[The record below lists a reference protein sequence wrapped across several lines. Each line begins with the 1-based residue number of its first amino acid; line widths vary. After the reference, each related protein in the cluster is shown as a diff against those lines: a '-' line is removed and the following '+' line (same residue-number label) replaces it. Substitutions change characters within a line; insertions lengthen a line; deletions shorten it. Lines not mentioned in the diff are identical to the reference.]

1 MYNHLYKYATAETAD
16 EQGGCHMQNLFF
28 KSFLR
33 RPDIRLGSRG
43 VGKVQYVLCIL
54 FLVSSLQVFIYFATI
69 AWPTDVLLDFGVY
82 GVLSRYGS
90 ISFGYYHVCIMNWCG
105 SCSVTLK
112 TGRVG
117 LNGIRVGLY
126 SMQCEMWGKTKD
138 GQQASARLS
147 GTDQEKTVMNSYV
160 READSSI
167 DDVVQRTRD
176 GGNSSQSGNHR
187 VCTA

>member
-1 MYNHLYKYATAETAD
+1 
-16 EQGGCHMQNLFF
+16 
-28 KSFLR
+28 
-33 RPDIRLGSRG
+33 
-43 VGKVQYVLCIL
+43 
-54 FLVSSLQVFIYFATI
+54 
-69 AWPTDVLLDFGVY
+69 
-82 GVLSRYGS
+82 
-90 ISFGYYHVCIMNWCG
+90 
-105 SCSVTLK
+105 
-112 TGRVG
+112 
-117 LNGIRVGLY
+117 
-126 SMQCEMWGKTKD
+126 MQCEMWGKTKD